1 MAACLNVQ
9 PGADGH
15 KDMIV
20 NVEARLE
27 GIYVERKEERQSEQQ
42 TEDECVKHGQ
52 PEHFCGEERRNKV
65 LFSALGPW
73 RSFRLMFRIFHA
85 RINTAAHVLSCW
97 IRRCVLTSS
106 AAIFTNWQEFAS
118 LLHLPPRG
126 TRRRQSSNP
135 KLALDPQQ
143 QRRER
148 EMRRQQEREQRR
160 REQEEK
166 RRIEE
171 MERRRKEEEER
182 RRAEEEKRR
191 ADREQV
197 RKPDG

>member
-1 MAACLNVQ
+1 M
-9 PGADGH
+9 D
-15 KDMIV
+15 
-20 NVEARLE
+20 
-27 GIYVERKEERQSEQQ
+27 EQ
-42 TEDECVKHGQ
+42 D
-52 PEHFCGEERRNKV
+52 
-65 LFSALGPW
+65 
-73 RSFRLMFRIFHA
+73 FRICNLRHPAAPQGYSFFTLICKRAHCVT
-85 RINTAAHVLSCW
+85 RIPSQML
-97 IRRCVLTSS
+97 
-106 AAIFTNWQEFAS
+106 
-118 LLHLPPRG
+118 
-126 TRRRQSSNP
+126 
-135 KLALDPQQ
+135 QQ

-197 RKPDG
+197 RREEKKKTPGRMQDFQERWPFSDGGCHVLCLTDRSTSAVSWRRSRGTWRSCSSSCCTNRPCCW

>member
-1 MAACLNVQ
+1 MLLDSPFLASLHVALIFPHSKYSLWKGAKHFPLRSCWWQIFYITSAVIGTTRKNVWAKLIELSSTIFFSCAGGTAA
-9 PGADGH
+9 
-15 KDMIV
+15 
-20 NVEARLE
+20 
-27 GIYVERKEERQSEQQ
+27 
-42 TEDECVKHGQ
+42 
-52 PEHFCGEERRNKV
+52 RRAPNAL
-65 LFSALGPW
+65 LFSQLY
-73 RSFRLMFRIFHA
+73 
-85 RINTAAHVLSCW
+85 N
-97 IRRCVLTSS
+97 CV
-106 AAIFTNWQEFAS
+106 
-118 LLHLPPRG
+118 
-126 TRRRQSSNP
+126 
-135 KLALDPQQ
+135 DPQQ

-197 RKPDG
+197 TEQQRETWKPTSRSLYFTQPLKL

>member
-1 MAACLNVQ
+1 M
-9 PGADGH
+9 
-15 KDMIV
+15 
-20 NVEARLE
+20 E
-27 GIYVERKEERQSEQQ
+27 G
-42 TEDECVKHGQ
+42 
-52 PEHFCGEERRNKV
+52 
-65 LFSALGPW
+65 
-73 RSFRLMFRIFHA
+73 
-85 RINTAAHVLSCW
+85 SCW
-97 IRRCVLTSS
+97 LNNSQSDFVQLEMTLETQVSAFGFTLNLKTAVLCHKWLDKKS
-106 AAIFTNWQEFAS
+106 E
-118 LLHLPPRG
+118 LGH
-126 TRRRQSSNP
+126 RQLGDEQVFVCELISHVY
-135 KLALDPQQ
+135 LQQ

-197 RKPDG
+197 GAKIMEGKHTRDGWIFVQSWNRQAHRSHLCVFHHFLQTALRIRMLYVEIKWIIFWC